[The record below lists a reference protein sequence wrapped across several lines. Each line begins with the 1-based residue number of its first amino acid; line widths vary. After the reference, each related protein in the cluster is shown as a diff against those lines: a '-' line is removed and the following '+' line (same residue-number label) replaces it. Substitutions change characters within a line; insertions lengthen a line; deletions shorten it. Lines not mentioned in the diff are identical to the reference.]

1 MRALLDVNV
10 LIALLDSDHAHH
22 ARARAWLKENIRNG
36 WASCPLTQNGCIR
49 IMSQPGY
56 PGALP
61 AAAVAERLAAA
72 TATGHHAFWPDA
84 VSMLDAGRIAWNAVL
99 GSRQVTDVYLLA
111 LAAQQDGRLVTLDRA
126 VPLKAVPGAKAR
138 HLIVI

>member
-10 LIALLDSDHAHH
+10 LIALLDSDHLHH
-22 ARARAWLKENIRNG
+22 ARAVDWLKGNIESG

-56 PGALP
+56 PSPLP
-61 AAAVAERLAAA
+61 PAAVAQRLAEA
-72 TATGHHAFWPDA
+72 TATSHHAFWHDA
-84 VSMLDAGRIAWNAVL
+84 LSLLDPQRITWNAVL

-111 LAAQQDGRLVTLDRA
+111 LAVQQGGRLVTLDRA
-126 VPLKAVPGAKAR
+126 VVLKAVPGAKAR
-138 HLIVI
+138 HLVTI

>member
-10 LIALLDSDHAHH
+10 LIALLDSDHLHH
-22 ARARAWLKENIRNG
+22 ARAIDWLRGNIASG
-36 WASCPLTQNGCIR
+36 WASCPLTQNGSIR

-56 PGALP
+56 PNPLQP
-61 AAAVAERLAAA
+61 AAVAARLAEA
-72 TATGHHAFWPDA
+72 TATPHHAFWPDS
-84 VSMLDAGRIAWNAVL
+84 VSLLDAERITWNAVL

-111 LAAQQDGRLVTLDRA
+111 LAVQQGGSLVTLDRA

-138 HLIVI
+138 HLVVI

>member
-1 MRALLDVNV
+1 VRPCRLRLGFVIV
-10 LIALLDSDHAHH
+10 FVV
-22 ARARAWLKENIRNG
+22 R
-36 WASCPLTQNGCIR
+36 
-49 IMSQPGY
+49 
-56 PGALP
+56 LP

-72 TATGHHAFWPDA
+72 TATSHHAFWPDA

-126 VPLKAVPGAKAR
+126 VPLKAVPGSKAR
-138 HLIVI
+138 HLVVI

>member
-10 LIALLDSDHAHH
+10 LIALLDSDHLHH
-22 ARARAWLKENIRNG
+22 GRAKAWLKENIKHG

-56 PGALP
+56 PNALP

-72 TATGHHAFWPDA
+72 TATSHHAFWPDS
-84 VSMLDAGRIAWNAVL
+84 VSMLDPGRIAWNAVL

-111 LAAQQDGRLVTLDRA
+111 LAAQLNGRLVTLDRA
-126 VPLKAVPGAKAR
+126 VPLKAVPGSKAK
-138 HLIVI
+138 HLVVI

>member
-22 ARARAWLKENIRNG
+22 VRAKAWLKENITHG

-56 PGALP
+56 PNALP

-72 TATGHHAFWPDA
+72 TATTHHAFWPDV
-84 VSMLDAGRIAWNAVL
+84 VSMLDPGRIRWNAVL

-111 LAAQQDGRLVTLDRA
+111 LAAQQDGCLVTLDRA

-138 HLIVI
+138 HLVVI